1 MYGTLIDAETYFAN
15 RLHIDAWSD
24 ETDANKTIALNE
36 SQNRIDLLNFTGEEV
51 TEGTVFPRYYGDE
64 SDGTETVPDNIKIAC
79 YECAFALID
88 GVDPEFEQENLAI
101 SSEAIAGIRTSY
113 SRDIGTPEHLRSGIP
128 SAYAWRFLQQYL
140 KTPGKIPI
148 YKV

>member
-1 MYGTLIDAETYFAN
+1 MYGTLIDAETYFTN
-15 RLHIDAWSD
+15 RLHIGAWSD

-64 SDGTETVPDNIKIAC
+64 SDGTEIIPENIKIAG

-101 SSEAIAGIRTSY
+101 SSEAIVGVRTSY
-113 SRDIGTPEHLRSGIP
+113 SRNQGVPEHFRSGIP

-140 KTPGKIPI
+140 KTPGKVPI
-148 YKV
+148 HRI